1 MSDLHRQN
9 MEAMGGLAK
18 SWSVFEAIRDIFTYD
33 KHYRVYMAE
42 KDGLVIARL
51 LVFYY
56 GKVAEYFT
64 PASLDSYRVYQPMSL
79 LIYEAMQEAARRGCR
94 YWNWGG
100 TWLTQDGVY
109 FFKSRW
115 GTEDRPYYYYISE
128 HEGAESLRNLTKEE
142 IIENYPYFYVLPFN
156 ILRQN
161 AG

>member
-1 MSDLHRQN
+1 
-9 MEAMGGLAK
+9 
-18 SWSVFEAIRDIFTYD
+18 
-33 KHYRVYMAE
+33 
-42 KDGLVIARL
+42 
-51 LVFYY
+51 
-56 GKVAEYFT
+56 
-64 PASLDSYRVYQPMSL
+64 MSL